1 AFQGV
6 TGGALSIDLDCET
19 LDIAGGTGIDTSVAG
34 NTLTVA
40 IDSTVATLTGS
51 QTLTNKTLTTPIIA
65 EIDSSAAITLDATT
79 DIVLDADGGD
89 ITLKDG
95 GTTFGNLNNSSGEL
109 VIQSGSTPTTAL
121 TMSGA
126 DVTVAGDMTVTG
138 DLTITGDDITM
149 GTNTSGHIM
158 VADGTNFNPVAVSG
172 DVTISSAGAVTIA
185 NNAVETAM
193 VNANVITGQTAE
205 TTIDNSNDTLLM
217 HDNSAS
223 ALRKITISSL
233 STALG
238 GLSDVVGDTT
248 PQLGGNLDVNGND
261 IVSVSN

>member
-1 AFQGV
+1 MATIDGLAMPTTTVTDIFDEDSMSSDSAPRWQPSVNQGSKYRRLLHRLDFQGDS
-6 TGGALSIDLDCET
+6 GGKKLCIDLDSET
-19 LDIAGGTGIDTSVAG
+19 LDIAGGTGIDTSG
-34 NTLTVA
+34 SGTTLTVA

-51 QTLTNKTLTTPIIA
+51 QTLTNKTSTTPIIA
-65 EIDSSAAITLDATT
+65 EIDSGAAITLDATT
-79 DIVLDADGGD
+79 DIILDADGGD

-126 DVTVAGDMTVTG
+126 NVTVAGNMTVTG
-138 DLTITGDDITM
+138 DLTVTGDDITM

-185 NNAVETAM
+185 NRYKKLCD
-193 VNANVITGQTAE
+193 GQ
-205 TTIDNSNDTLLM
+205 
-217 HDNSAS
+217 
-223 ALRKITISSL
+223 R
-233 STALG
+233 
-238 GLSDVVGDTT
+238 
-248 PQLGGNLDVNGND
+248 
-261 IVSVSN
+261 